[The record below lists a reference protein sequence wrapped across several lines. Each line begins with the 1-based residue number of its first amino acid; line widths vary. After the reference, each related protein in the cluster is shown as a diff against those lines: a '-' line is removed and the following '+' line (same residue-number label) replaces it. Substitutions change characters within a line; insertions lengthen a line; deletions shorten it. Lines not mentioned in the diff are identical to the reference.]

1 MRKHTRLLAMMSVL
15 ICVFSLGTNAAQGVR
30 AGLLMR
36 LSTRTG
42 PGTQYDEPGTY
53 YQNTWN
59 TAQVQVI
66 NSAWDNHNDIWWVQ
80 VDFAASGKKF
90 RAYTGLKRVNVDI
103 NFLYQEQAL
112 GNAVMTSAARAY
124 WGPGRDY
131 VEAKYNVPNHTS
143 VTVYDAENGYVQVE
157 FYDARTAT
165 SSRSLRRAWVTA
177 SAVSGR
183 WVNHQSSVPGY
194 IPSDPGGGSYRFCPY
209 CRSDLGPG
217 NAFSFCPY
225 CGNALWNS
233 SVQAGQTPHTG
244 LPQKPWTGAG
254 RQIYLKSLA
263 GDDLRP
269 QCGPDSRYP
278 VFAPE
283 GPQGEPHYQRSR
295 IREIRALFTAGSYVL
310 ASIASENGLPGI
322 GYFPQSLFQPFE
334 GVPAFSLLAA
344 RSGVAAAQIT
354 PFNGP
359 GYHYTQFSS
368 CRLDAGDFVLVFF
381 EENGWY
387 YCEFYTK
394 SAGYGWV
401 QLWLPANSIQ
411 LM

>member
-1 MRKHTRLLAMMSVL
+1 MLAMMSVL

-66 NSAWDNHNDIWWVQ
+66 NSAWDDHNDIWWVQ

-103 NFLYQEQAL
+103 NSLYQEQAL

-183 WVNHQSSVPGY
+183 WVNHQSSVSDR
-194 IPSDPGGGSYRFCPY
+194 IPSDPGSGSYRFCPY

-244 LPQKPWTGAG
+244 LPQKPWAGAG
-254 RQIYLKSLA
+254 RQIYLKSLPVMTCA
-263 GDDLRP
+263 RNAALTAVIRYSRPKDHRASRTISAAASTRYARCSLPAPMSWPALQARMACQASVTFRKACSSRLRACP
-269 QCGPDSRYP
+269 LSRCWRHALVWP
-278 VFAPE
+278 LPKSLPSTGRGTITCNSAPAAWMRVISSW
-283 GPQGEPHYQRSR
+283 YSSKR
-295 IREIRALFTAGSYVL
+295 TAGITVNFIPK
-310 ASIASENGLPGI
+310 A
-322 GYFPQSLFQPFE
+322 
-334 GVPAFSLLAA
+334 PAMA
-344 RSGVAAAQIT
+344 G
-354 PFNGP
+354 
-359 GYHYTQFSS
+359 SS
-368 CRLDAGDFVLVFF
+368 FGCRPIP
-381 EENGWY
+381 Y
-387 YCEFYTK
+387 
-394 SAGYGWV
+394 S
-401 QLWLPANSIQ
+401 
-411 LM
+411 